1 MLGYI
6 PRAIQLKLFRYA
18 LSKLDF
24 LDHSTYDVEKDFN
37 LSLGLRNEL
46 EMKNIGLNVEK
57 LTSTIKLPPTVAI
70 HDAKVSLLHI
80 RIPTDFHKAPVRVT
94 VSNVIIDGEILPDTS
109 SAGASDADPQNPRP
123 FTDDG
128 HDPSSPDRFDSNR
141 DYRDGFRLPSGLDL
155 TSSFLHERPSEAEEV
170 DAVLQS
176 NANLRDDND
185 SLLEDDED
193 FRDEFFD
200 DAGVGTPLSFWNF
213 VPSFFQRL
221 VDRVEIDIKDICLR
235 VKLPYP
241 SGPLDNTSAEHDTV
255 TVQFDVASIEIEG
268 VTLEKD
274 IGTTPQRSRSV
285 KAGMRA
291 LRLDGIG
298 ISLLGLSDFFDDPI
312 SLVLDSLGDTDT
324 TASNSTV
331 LPAAHFSTGPSNL
344 KSSQSTIPGTA
355 PHHVTSIP
363 NTGSFLHDSNQ
374 SFNANSSTGHT
385 FFAQMQEP
393 PHHGYIPPSSPSISP
408 PSSRNSSFRGSIGSD
423 LMNSDLLSRSFL
435 HPESVHGLSPSVSQ
449 SALLEH
455 QPQPHDSPPILEH
468 PSFRTTAESTG
479 NLIND
484 DSDDDSFKD
493 EPRDL
498 DLLQEP
504 NTKFLGVTGMPL
516 NFERRS
522 QGESSFV
529 SQPDSEHDTPSSF
542 HEQQIA
548 VPIPR
553 PAPLISISQTLSNL
567 EAAQANP
574 HAEQL
579 DSDEYTYY
587 HETPDDPIEYS
598 NPDLLYLSQSIT
610 SERSA
615 VSDVSEIEEYR
626 ANDDHG
632 SEEPKAE
639 APREKVEPKVV
650 YTDHDDDKASSDNE
664 SVYESYPPSEADE
677 EEVPSFI
684 SDLPTESPV
693 KLTQSPTPLT
703 PLAEPGPSEPV
714 AEGHSIA
721 EQILESSQLSIHSPP
736 EIPHYDTDPQKI
748 PKETA
753 EMLQAQ
759 SVHFIQPS
767 TGTSPLYRSGI
778 NPPTRSHS
786 EESVGSD
793 SGLAESM
800 IFSHEEA
807 GSLYMSALGGSQPF
821 TTSLAALAEED
832 DVTQTDNSPR
842 ATRPEAVPQKS
853 NVMLQKYL
861 LRIDFL
867 DIFIPGMASSPGEP
881 VESPE
886 AGTMFYSEYMSD
898 SSHPAMPGAFSV
910 YAASRSRRKK
920 PGDLSGSIEASR
932 LKPKPNV
939 SFQTPERKSSKQPQ
953 RIPQT
958 PPQPQPPSTNPV
970 NRAEVEIGNVEVSI
984 DFAVG
989 KKLIVVAGTVME
1001 VFQVGNDTASPKS
1014 SVSKLSKDEPTA
1026 QSDPTLVVSLVSFNI
1041 TLVDKL
1047 PGITLSGEPSAKG
1060 ESHSGTYST
1069 PDKNID
1075 TVEILK
1081 ISTSRLTFKKY
1092 SSIDARSGY
1101 SKSVTELVLRGCLVK
1116 VGQHDVIKFIR
1127 NQEPESK
1134 RSEKEAHRDSVMI
1147 FRITEDDERRYIQIK
1162 TVPMN
1167 FYFPIRGL
1175 EAMLPYFGGLE
1186 SMLNLAAS
1194 SNLSLKESTMTNR
1207 SSESRNTEVPV
1218 PQKHTSLSVDVGGII
1233 FELFISDFVGGIGI
1247 STSPIKVISNPTNGL
1262 SVRIPQLALFG
1273 PDVASDS
1280 MGADSTLIV
1289 ISNINISFADSP
1301 SEDDLER
1308 LLTMITPSIDR
1319 YDGDDLLM
1327 IDVLLRQ
1334 RRKGS
1339 VVRIDVGNVN
1349 AKMKDLNNIS
1359 RFSMMAEE
1367 LAKMATVAKYIP
1379 QDERPGML
1387 TLVAVQ
1393 TVTCEVFA
1401 GKELDTFS
1409 AKLGG
1414 LDICHVAAPTLLA
1427 FCLRQLSLIREFGSS
1442 EEEWVGESLP
1452 RSLTTSGEKD
1462 KDRPMLKV
1470 RMIGDEPEPEIKIK
1484 IWNTRF
1490 EYYVDPIRALLSL
1503 TEKDTPDVLAAN
1515 MVDSIANLAEK
1526 EITRHMKDSPKGSSN
1541 AQPLRL
1547 NIGLSGLCVALNPLD
1562 SPARALFLVQD
1573 GSFVCELSSQQPFSA
1588 TLILNKANLIE
1599 IDDRNNL
1606 TSPQKLHLEPRKQ
1619 KSELKEDLVWYTSQG
1634 YVSIL
1639 TTTSAKASLKLEEG
1653 ATDGEKMM
1661 AVDVEDVFIVIESC
1675 ADSTQTLIGILNGMK
1690 PPLPESEEIKYLTQI
1705 MPVDVFANLD
1715 ENAFVPMENA
1725 FIGGQPRDLRSLE
1738 EIPEDLLEDEIPFNS
1753 QLIESYYPSSA
1764 LPSSGSGGANV
1775 SSQPPL
1781 TSFHEQVRVIA
1792 EEPLTFDDGYFQMP
1806 TKETKEKEEEIVP
1819 RRAALKVS
1827 VRNTQLIWN
1836 LHDGYDW
1843 YKTRNTISKAIQ
1855 DVEERASRR
1864 QRHQETIGS
1873 IDDFDDDEEIE
1884 TYDVLFNSIYITL
1897 PAHRDPKDLSRDI
1910 QNQIRGD
1917 YDAQSETGSYA
1928 PTTTTMDTQV
1938 PGGRHT
1944 SSRRRDQKFRRS
1956 QRNAMQFELKG
1967 VDVDFTIFAPDR
1979 QEVQSSVDVRI
1990 NDVQV
1995 TENVKTSTWRMFLT
2009 YMREA
2014 GVRERGLPMAHI
2026 HLDILRPI
2034 PDLAAT
2040 ELSIKVKL
2048 LPLRLYVDQDAL
2060 EFLTRFF
2067 EFKDPD
2073 TVKPG
2078 AKVEEPFIQ
2087 RCEIDTVRVK
2097 LDFKPKRVDYAGL
2110 RSGRTTEFMNFF
2122 ILEEAD
2128 MELRHVALNGV
2139 SGFERLGKDLNNI
2152 WMPDIKNNQLGGVLA
2167 GVAPV
2172 RSIVNIGIG
2181 VRDLVKVPI
2190 IEYRKDGRLVRSI
2203 KKGTQHFVKTSGS
2216 EVARLG
2222 AKLAIGTQTLL
2233 EKTEGFLVGESS
2245 QQQRYHSGDSG
2256 DEEGESSNPAVF
2268 SPYADQPLGVYRGL
2282 VQAKHGLTRN
2292 LNEAKEA
2299 ILRVPSEAAQGG
2311 SAKSAAAAVFRA
2323 APTAVIRPMIGV
2335 TEAVHKTL
2343 HGIDNTID
2351 KEKREKLRDKYK
2363 KR

>member
-1 MLGYI
+1 MA
-6 PRAIQLKLFRYA
+6 PR
-18 LSKLDF
+18 
-24 LDHSTYDVEKDFN
+24 
-37 LSLGLRNEL
+37 
-46 EMKNIGLNVEK
+46 
-57 LTSTIKLPPTVAI
+57 
-70 HDAKVSLLHI
+70 
-80 RIPTDFHKAPVRVT
+80 
-94 VSNVIIDGEILPDTS
+94 
-109 SAGASDADPQNPRP
+109 
-123 FTDDG
+123 
-128 HDPSSPDRFDSNR
+128 
-141 DYRDGFRLPSGLDL
+141 
-155 TSSFLHERPSEAEEV
+155 
-170 DAVLQS
+170 
-176 NANLRDDND
+176 
-185 SLLEDDED
+185 
-193 FRDEFFD
+193 
-200 DAGVGTPLSFWNF
+200 
-213 VPSFFQRL
+213 
-221 VDRVEIDIKDICLR
+221 
-235 VKLPYP
+235 
-241 SGPLDNTSAEHDTV
+241 
-255 TVQFDVASIEIEG
+255 
-268 VTLEKD
+268 
-274 IGTTPQRSRSV
+274 RSRSV

-298 ISLLGLSDFFDDPI
+298 ISLLGLSDFFDDPV
-312 SLVLDSLGDTDT
+312 SMVLDSLGDTDT

-331 LPAAHFSTGPSNL
+331 LPPAHSPAGPSNL
-344 KSSQSTIPGTA
+344 KSSHPTTSGMA
-355 PHHVTSIP
+355 PHPSTDIP
-363 NTGSFLHDSNQ
+363 ITGPSFHDSNK
-374 SFNANSSTGHT
+374 SFNAGSGTSHT

-393 PHHGYIPPSSPSISP
+393 PHHGYIPPPSPSISP

-423 LMNSDLLSRSFL
+423 MMNSDLLSRSFL
-435 HPESVHGLSPSVSQ
+435 HPESLHGISPSASQ
-449 SALLEH
+449 PALSDY
-455 QPQPHDSPPILEH
+455 QPQTHDSPPILEH
-468 PSFRTTAESTG
+468 PNFRTMAEPIG
-479 NLIND
+479 NLIDD

-516 NFERRS
+516 HFERRS

-529 SQPDSEHDTPSSF
+529 SQPESESESNMSPSF

-567 EAAQANP
+567 EAAHANP
-574 HAEQL
+574 NLEHL

-615 VSDVSEIEEYR
+615 VSDVSELEEQP
-626 ANDDHG
+626 AIDNHED
-632 SEEPKAE
+632 EEPKVE
-639 APREKVEPKVV
+639 VPREEVEPKVV
-650 YTDHDDDKASSDNE
+650 YTDHDDDKASSDND

-684 SDLPTESPV
+684 SDVPAESPI
-693 KLTQSPTPLT
+693 KLTQSPTPIT
-703 PLAEPGPSEPV
+703 PLAELSPSRP
-714 AEGHSIA
+714 IA
-721 EQILESSQLSIHSPP
+721 EDHTMPEQTLESSHISSSNPPLELS
-736 EIPHYDTDPQKI
+736 HYDTDPQKI
-748 PKETA
+748 PRETA

-759 SVHFIQPS
+759 SMHSIRPS
-767 TGTSPLYRSGI
+767 TSPSPLYRSGI
-778 NPPTRSHS
+778 NPPARSLS
-786 EESVGSD
+786 EESIGSD

-832 DVTQTDNSPR
+832 DVTQTDSSPR
-842 ATRPEAVPQKS
+842 NTRADAIPHIPQKS

-861 LRIDFL
+861 LRIDFV
-867 DIFIPGMASSPGEP
+867 DIFIPGIASSPDEP
-881 VESPE
+881 VETPE
-886 AGTMFYSEYMSD
+886 AGTMSYSEYMTE

-910 YAASRSRRKK
+910 YAASRTRKKK
-920 PGDLSGSIEASR
+920 PGDLSGSIEPSR
-932 LKPKPNV
+932 ARPKPNV
-939 SFQTPERKSSKQPQ
+939 SFQTSDVKSSKQSQ

-958 PPQPQPPSTNPV
+958 PPQPPPSSKSPV
-970 NRAEVEIGNVEVSI
+970 NRAEMEIGNVEVSV

-989 KKLIVVAGTVME
+989 KKLIVVTGTVLE
-1001 VFQVGNDTASPKS
+1001 LVQIGNNTASPKS
-1014 SVSKLSKDEPTA
+1014 SVSKLSKEEPA
-1026 QSDPTLVVSLVSFNI
+1026 QSDPTLVVSLVSLNI

-1047 PGITLSGEPSAKG
+1047 PAITLSGEPDSKV
-1060 ESHSGTYST
+1060 EPHSSSSPT
-1069 PDKNID
+1069 PDKNND

-1092 SSIDARSGY
+1092 SSLDAKSGY
-1101 SKSVTELVLRGCLVK
+1101 SKSVTEIVLRGCFVK

-1134 RSEKEAHRDSVMI
+1134 RSEKEAYKDSVLI

-1194 SNLSLKESTMTNR
+1194 SNLSLKESTMTSH
-1207 SSESRNTEVPV
+1207 SSDSRLTEVPV
-1218 PQKHTSLSVDVGGII
+1218 AQKQTSLSVDVGGII

-1247 STSPIKVISNPTNGL
+1247 STSPIKVISNPANGL

-1289 ISNINISFADSP
+1289 VSNINISFADSP

-1349 AKMKDLNNIS
+1349 GKMKDLNNIS

-1387 TLVAVQ
+1387 TLIAVQ
-1393 TVTCEVFA
+1393 AVTCDVFA
-1401 GKELDTFS
+1401 GDELDTFS

-1462 KDRPMLKV
+1462 KNRPMLKV

-1484 IWNTRF
+1484 IWNARF
-1490 EYYVDPIRALLSL
+1490 EYHVDPVRALLSL
-1503 TEKDTPDVLAAN
+1503 TEKDTPDVLATN

-1526 EITRHMKDSPKGSSN
+1526 EITRHMKDSPQGSPN

-1588 TLILNKANLIE
+1588 TLILNKANLVE
-1599 IDDRNNL
+1599 IDDRHNL

-1619 KSELKEDLVWYTSQG
+1619 KGELKEDLVWYTTQG

-1639 TTTSAKASLKLEEG
+1639 TATSARASLKLEEG

-1661 AVDVEDVFIVIESC
+1661 AVEVEDVFIVVESC

-1715 ENAFVPMENA
+1715 ENAFVPMDNA

-1738 EIPEDLLEDEIPFNS
+1738 EIPEDLLEDEVPFNS

-1764 LPSSGSGGANV
+1764 LPSSGGGGAAV
-1775 SSQPPL
+1775 PSQPPL

-1792 EEPLTFDDGYFQMP
+1792 EEPLTFDDGYFQTP
-1806 TKETKEKEEEIVP
+1806 TKESKEKEEEIVP

-1827 VRNTQLIWN
+1827 VRNTQFIWN

-1843 YKTRNTISKAIQ
+1843 HKTRHTISKAIQ

-1864 QRHQETIGS
+1864 RRHQETIGG
-1873 IDDFDDDEEIE
+1873 IDDFEDEEEE

-1917 YDAQSETGSYA
+1917 YDVQSETGSYA
-1928 PTTTTMDTQV
+1928 ATTTTMDTQI

-1979 QEVQSSVDVRI
+1979 QEVQSSVDLRI
-1990 NDVQV
+1990 YDIQV
-1995 TENVKTSTWRMFLT
+1995 TENVKTSTWRKFLT

-2026 HLDILRPI
+2026 HLDTLRPI
-2034 PDLAAT
+2034 PELAAT

-2152 WMPDIKNNQLGGVLA
+2152 WMPDIKSNQLGGVLA

-2233 EKTEGFLVGESS
+2233 EKTEEFLVGEPS